1 MRVPW
6 DARRSNQYN
15 LKEISRKYSLKG
27 VMLKL
32 TLQCFGHLMQK
43 ACSLEKI
50 LMLGRTEGKRRI
62 GQQRMRRLDSITN
75 STDMNL
81 IKLQEIVED
90 RGTWCVT
97 GSQRVEHDL
106 VTENNKGTVLI
117 ACLKCG
123 QLELTCAVRVK
134 YQILDLWFKI
144 KQR

>member
-1 MRVPW
+1 MRIPW

-62 GQQRMRRLDSITN
+62 GQRRMRRLDSITN
-75 STDMNL
+75 STDMNVS
-81 IKLQEIVED
+81 KLQEIVKDKE
-90 RGTWCVT
+90 
-97 GSQRVEHDL
+97 
-106 VTENNKGTVLI
+106 
-117 ACLKCG
+117 A
-123 QLELTCAVRVK
+123 
-134 YQILDLWFKI
+134 
-144 KQR
+144 

>member
-6 DARRSNQYN
+6 DARTSNQYI
-15 LKEISRKYSLKG
+15 LKEISHKYSLKG

-97 GSQRVEHDL
+97 GSQRVERDL
-106 VTENNKGTVLI
+106 VTENNKGTVLV

>member
-6 DARRSNQYN
+6 DARRSNQYI
-15 LKEISRKYSLKG
+15 LKEISHKYSLNG

-81 IKLQEIVED
+81 SQLWEVVKD
-90 RGTWCVT
+90 REAWRAAVM
-97 GSQRVEHDL
+97 GSQRVGLDL
-106 VTENNKGTVLI
+106 VTEQQAYIISFSFLI
-117 ACLKCG
+117 G
-123 QLELTCAVRVK
+123 HRGV
-134 YQILDLWFKI
+134 
-144 KQR
+144 